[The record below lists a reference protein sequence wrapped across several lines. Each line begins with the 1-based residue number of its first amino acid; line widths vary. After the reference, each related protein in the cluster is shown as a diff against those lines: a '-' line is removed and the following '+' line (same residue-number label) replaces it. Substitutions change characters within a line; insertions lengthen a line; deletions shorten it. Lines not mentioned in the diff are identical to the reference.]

1 MKLRPKTSLEGGI
14 AGWVRS
20 SIQQNRL
27 VLIAVAVLI
36 MAGAYGLIRM
46 NKNEFPSF
54 VIKQGLVAGIYP
66 GATAAEVEEQLTKPL
81 EEMLMGFE
89 EVNRESLSSVTKDGI
104 CYIYADLTCGQ
115 DKKDE
120 VWSKIKLGLQT
131 RRATLPAGVLAV
143 AVLDDFSSVTSM
155 LIAIESDD
163 KGYGE
168 LQEVAGR
175 LAERL
180 RTLPALGSVSILGAQ
195 DEEIAVTIDRER
207 MSAYGLNPTTLM
219 LNYQTSA
226 LGIPAGTFNAGYTNA
241 PIHVHSTVSSE
252 REVAEK
258 IVWGD
263 PSGGVV
269 RLKDIARIERR
280 VKEPEQFVSYN
291 GHTCLVLNI
300 VMRPGNNIVLFG
312 RDIERLLDEFTAEL
326 PASVVLSRVSDQP
339 KVVEDSVY
347 SFLTDLL
354 ISMLVVIAV
363 MLLLFPLKS
372 ALIASSGLPVIT
384 AVTVAIMYFTG
395 MELNT
400 VTLASLI
407 VVLGMIVDDS
417 IITMDG
423 YMNKLGQGLGR
434 TDAACASAKELF
446 VPTFTAT
453 LAISLMFFPAKY
465 IISGYLGDFIK
476 LFPWVIAIALM
487 MSIVYAVTVVP
498 ILETHFIGESQTT
511 RQNLI
516 SRMQQRLFRTIDTV
530 YARAQSFCFRRPA
543 LTLAVGLGAVA
554 LGVWMFI
561 HTNIQMMPLAA
572 RDHFVVEMEVQGGA
586 STSRTQQLSDS
597 LQHLMLQ
604 DSRVV
609 SCTAFT
615 GTGAPRFNA
624 TYTPIL
630 PSSATAQIIVKTTSV
645 LATEA
650 LLRKF
655 ERQYEHIFPDAL
667 IRFKQMDYQAVVA
680 PVEVTLK
687 GADREALV
695 APADSI
701 RAFMTSLTTELK
713 WVHSDCAD
721 FRPTVEVILDDDE
734 ASRLGV
740 NKGTLALALAGSFGG
755 QSIATLWEGDT
766 KVPVRLYS
774 EGIGAGMDYETV
786 ASQLVPTAL
795 PGVSVPLRQVADV
808 QPDWQ
813 PVQLGRAASVPS
825 VTIRADMKNGRSQPA
840 AMKKIQQYVKE
851 SVAPLLPEGTE
862 VAYGGLSAMNRMVL
876 PEIIW
881 SFLAAVAVLFVF
893 LLFHFRKVSVALLTM
908 AMSMLCLFGASF
920 GLWVFRLDFGMTAV
934 LGLIS
939 LVGIIVRNGIL
950 MYEYAEDQRSRQ
962 GVDVKT
968 AAMEAGKRRMT
979 PIFLTSCTTAL
990 GVLPMVLRG
999 DLLWQ
1004 PMGVVI
1010 CFGTLLSIGLIV
1022 LIMPVSY
1029 WQLFKGA
1036 SHNEKRRMKD
1046 EE

>member
-1 MKLRPKTSLEGGI
+1 MKKVVQESRSVNI

-27 VLIAVAVLI
+27 VLIVVLVLVG
-36 MAGAYGLIRM
+36 AGIYGLIRM
-46 NKNEFPSF
+46 NKNEFPTF

-66 GATAAEVEEQLTKPL
+66 GASAAEVEEQLTKPL
-81 EEMLMGFE
+81 EEILMSYE

-104 CYIYADLTCGQ
+104 CYIYADLTCNQ
-115 DKKDE
+115 AKKDE

-163 KGYGE
+163 KGYAE
-168 LQEVAGR
+168 LQEIAER
-175 LAERL
+175 LSGRL
-180 RTLPALGSVSILGAQ
+180 RTLPALASVSVLGAQ

-207 MSAYGLNPTTLM
+207 MSAYGLSPATLM

-226 LGIPAGTFNAGYTNA
+226 LGIPAGTFSAGYTNA

-258 IVWGD
+258 IVWSD

-300 VMRPGNNIVLFG
+300 VMRPGNNIVRFG
-312 RDIERLLDEFTAEL
+312 HDIERLLDEFMTEL
-326 PASVVLSRVSDQP
+326 PDSVVLSRVSDQP
-339 KVVEDSVY
+339 RVVEDSVY
-347 SFLTDLL
+347 SFLTDLF

-384 AVTVAIMYFTG
+384 AVTVAIMYLTG

-423 YMNKLGQGLGR
+423 YMVKLGRGLER
-434 TDAACASAKELF
+434 VDAACASAKELF

-465 IISGYLGDFIK
+465 VITGYLGDFIT

-498 ILETHFIGESQTT
+498 ILETHFIGEAKGTH
-511 RQNLI
+511 QNLI
-516 SRMQQRLFRTIDTV
+516 SRMQQRLFHTIDVV
-530 YARAQSFCFRRPA
+530 YARAQGFCFRHAA
-543 LTLAVGLGAVA
+543 LTLGMGALAVA
-554 LGVWMFI
+554 LGVWMFL

-586 STSRTQQLSDS
+586 GTSRTQQLSDS
-597 LQHLMLQ
+597 LQYLMLQ
-604 DSRVV
+604 DARVV

-630 PSSATAQIIVKTTSV
+630 PSSATAQIIVKTTSTQ
-645 LATEA
+645 ATEA

-655 ERQYEHIFPDAL
+655 ERRYEHVFPDAL

-680 PVEVTLK
+680 PMEVTLT
-687 GADREALV
+687 GPDREALV
-695 APADSI
+695 AAADSI
-701 RAFMTSLTTELK
+701 RAYMASLTSELK

-721 FRPTVEVILDDDE
+721 FRPTVEVTLNDDE

-774 EGIGAGMDYETV
+774 EGVGEGMDYETV
-786 ASQLVPTAL
+786 SNQLIPTAM
-795 PGVSVPLRQVADV
+795 PGISVPLRQVADV

-813 PVQLGRAASVPS
+813 PVQLGRVGSVPS
-825 VTIRADMKNGRSQPA
+825 VTVRADMKNGQSQPA
-840 AMKKIQQYVKE
+840 AMKKVRQYVQE
-851 SVAPLLPEGTE
+851 HVVPNLPEGAE
-862 VAYGGLSAMNRMVL
+862 VVYGGLSMMNRAVIPQIVL
-876 PEIIW
+876 A
-881 SFLAAVAVLFVF
+881 FFAAVAVLFIF
-893 LLFHFRKVSVALLTM
+893 LLFHFRKVMVAALTM

-950 MYEYAEDQRSRQ
+950 MYEYAEEQRFQ
-962 GVDVKT
+962 HGVDVKT

-990 GVLPMVLRG
+990 GVLPMVIRG

-1036 SHNEKRRMKD
+1036 PHNDK
-1046 EE
+1046 

>member
-20 SIQQNRL
+20 SIRQNRL
-27 VLIAVAVLI
+27 VLIVVAVLVG
-36 MAGAYGLIRM
+36 AGAYGLVRM

-54 VIKQGLVAGIYP
+54 VIKQGLVAGVYP

-81 EEMLMGFE
+81 EEMLMAYE
-89 EVNRESLSSVTKDGI
+89 EVDRESLSSVTKDGI
-104 CYIYADLTCGQ
+104 CYIYADLTCSQ

-163 KGYGE
+163 KGYAE
-168 LQEVAGR
+168 LQAIAEW
-175 LAERL
+175 LSERL
-180 RTLPALGSVSILGAQ
+180 RTLPALASVSILGAQ
-195 DEEIAVTIDRER
+195 EEEIAVTIDRER
-207 MSAYGLNPTTLM
+207 MSAYGLNPATLM

-226 LGIPAGTFNAGYTNA
+226 LGIPAGTFSAGYTNA

-258 IVWGD
+258 IVWSD

-269 RLKDIARIERR
+269 RLKDIAHIERR

-300 VMRPGNNIVLFG
+300 VMRPGNNIVRFG
-312 RDIERLLDEFTAEL
+312 HDIERLLDDYMTEL
-326 PASVVLSRVSDQP
+326 PQSVVLSRVSDQP
-339 KVVEDSVY
+339 RVVEDSVY

-384 AVTVAIMYFTG
+384 AITIAIMYFTG

-423 YMNKLGQGLGR
+423 YMVKLGHGMER
-434 TDAACASAKELF
+434 VDAACASAKELF

-465 IISGYLGDFIK
+465 VITGYLGDFIK

-498 ILETHFIGESQTT
+498 ILETHFIGEASNSQ
-511 RQNLI
+511 RNVI
-516 SRMQQRLFRTIDTV
+516 SRMQQRLFRTIDKV
-530 YARAQSFCFRRPA
+530 YARAQAFCFRRPA
-543 LTLAVGLGAVA
+543 LTLGMGLVAVA
-554 LGVWMFI
+554 LGVWMFL

-586 STSRTQQLSDS
+586 GTSRTQQLSDS

-604 DSRVV
+604 DARVV

-630 PSSATAQIIVKTTSV
+630 PSSATAQIIVKTTST

-655 ERQYEHIFPDAL
+655 ERQYEHVFPDAL

-680 PVEVTLK
+680 PMEVTLK
-687 GADREALV
+687 GSDRETLV
-695 APADSI
+695 AAADSI
-701 RAFMTSLTTELK
+701 RAYMASLTELK

-721 FRPTVEVILDDDE
+721 FRPTVEVTLDDDE

-766 KVPVRLYS
+766 KVPVRLYN
-774 EGIGAGMDYETV
+774 EGIGEGMDYETV
-786 ASQLVPTAL
+786 SNQLIPTAL
-795 PGVSVPLRQVADV
+795 PGISVPLRQVAEV

-813 PVQLGRAASVPS
+813 PVQLGRASSMPS
-825 VTIRADMKNGRSQPA
+825 VTIRADMKNGQSQPA
-840 AMKKIQQYVKE
+840 AMKKVKQYVQE
-851 SVAPLLPEGTE
+851 RVVPILPEGTK
-862 VAYGGLSAMNRMVL
+862 VVYGGLSAMNKMVL
-876 PEIIW
+876 PEIVLAFI
-881 SFLAAVAVLFVF
+881 AAVAVLFIF
-893 LLFHFRKVSVALLTM
+893 LLFHFKKVSVALLTM
-908 AMSMLCLFGASF
+908 AMSMLCLFGASI

-950 MYEYAEDQRSRQ
+950 MYEYAEKQRFEQ

-990 GVLPMVLRG
+990 GVLPMVIRG

-1010 CFGTLLSIGLIV
+1010 CFGTLLSIVLIV

-1029 WQLFKGA
+1029 WQLFKMK
-1036 SHNEKRRMKD
+1036 NEK
-1046 EE
+1046 

>member
-1 MKLRPKTSLEGGI
+1 MLQRSKTGLEGGI
-14 AGWVRS
+14 AGWVRA

-27 VLIAVAVLI
+27 VLIAVLVLVG
-36 MAGAYGLIRM
+36 AGVYGLVRM

-81 EEMLMGFE
+81 EEMLMAYE
-89 EVNRESLSSVTKDGI
+89 EVDRESLRSVTKDGI
-104 CYIYADLTCGQ
+104 CYIYTDLTCSQ
-115 DKKDE
+115 EKKDE

-131 RRATLPAGVLAV
+131 RRAQLPAGVLAV

-168 LQEVAGR
+168 LQAV
-175 LAERL
+175 AERL
-180 RTLPALGSVSILGAQ
+180 SERLRSLPALASVSILGAQ
-195 DEEIAVTIDRER
+195 QEEIAVTVDRER
-207 MSAYGLNPTTLM
+207 MSAYGLSPATLM
-219 LNYQTSA
+219 VDYQTSA

-241 PIHVHSTVSSE
+241 PIHVRSTVGSE

-258 IVWGD
+258 IVWSD
-263 PSGGVV
+263 PAGGVV
-269 RLKDIARIERR
+269 RLKDIARVERR
-280 VKEPEQFVSYN
+280 VAPPEQFVSYS

-300 VMRPGNNIVLFG
+300 VMRPGNNIVRFG
-312 RDIERLLDEFTAEL
+312 HDVDRLLDAFNADL
-326 PASVVLSRVSDQP
+326 PESIVMSRVSDQP
-339 KVVEDSVY
+339 RVVEDSVF
-347 SFLTDLL
+347 SFLTDLV

-384 AVTVAIMYFTG
+384 AVTLAVMFFTG

-423 YMNKLGQGLGR
+423 YMDKLGRGLGR
-434 TDAACASAKELF
+434 VDAACASAKELF

-465 IISGYLGDFIK
+465 IITGYLGDFIK

-498 ILETHFIGESQTT
+498 IFETHFIGEAASTH
-511 RQNLI
+511 QNLI
-516 SRMQQRLFRTIDTV
+516 SRMQHRLFRAIDTV
-530 YARAQSFCFRRPA
+530 YARAQAFCFRHAA
-543 LTLAVGLGAVA
+543 LTLGMGLVAVA
-554 LGVWMFI
+554 LGVWMFL

-586 STSRTQQLSDS
+586 GIGRTQQLADS
-597 LQHLMLQ
+597 LQRLMLK
-604 DSRVV
+604 DARVV

-630 PSSATAQIIVKTTSV
+630 PSSATAQIIVKTTSTQ
-645 LATEA
+645 ATEA

-655 ERQYEHIFPDAL
+655 EGHYEHIFPDAL
-667 IRFKQMDYQAVVA
+667 IRFKQMDYQAVGA
-680 PVEVTLK
+680 PVEITLR

-695 APADSI
+695 PAADSI
-701 RAFMTSLTTELK
+701 RAYMMTLASELK

-721 FRPTVEVILDDDE
+721 FRPAVEVTLRDDE

-740 NKGTLALALAGSFGG
+740 NKGMLSLALAGSFGG
-755 QSIATLWEGDT
+755 QPIATLWEGDT
-766 KVPVRLYS
+766 KVPVCLYS
-774 EGIGAGMDYETV
+774 EGVGEGMDYETIG
-786 ASQLVPTAL
+786 SQLIPTAM

-808 QPDWQ
+808 GPDWQ
-813 PVQLGRAASVPS
+813 PVQLGRFSSVPA
-825 VTIRADMKNGRSQPA
+825 VTIRADMKSGQSQPA
-840 AMKKIQQYVKE
+840 VMKKVRQYIRQRVQ
-851 SVAPLLPEGTE
+851 PMLPEGAE
-862 VAYGGLSAMNRMVL
+862 VVYGGLSTMNRAVVPMIVL
-876 PEIIW
+876 
-881 SFLAAVAVLFVF
+881 SFIAAVAVLFVF
-893 LLFHFRKVSVALLTM
+893 LLFHFRKVSVAVLTM

-939 LVGIIVRNGIL
+939 LVGIVVRNGIL
-950 MYEYAEDQRSRQ
+950 MYEYAEEQRFRH
-962 GVDVKT
+962 GVDVRT

-990 GVLPMVLRG
+990 GVLPMVVRG

-1029 WQLFKGA
+1029 WQLFKNAKGTQIPLT
-1036 SHNEKRRMKD
+1036 N
-1046 EE
+1046 